1 LPPNSPKGFV
11 FQVRSSANFGLVDG
25 EGDFYNASHPSYD
38 DRPEAYY
45 HFPGAYLN
53 QVRAAVGDQIIYYE
67 PRRKDSSTS
76 SKGGRQAYFASAQVD
91 GIRNHPTQPDHYYAQ
106 ISNYLPFTQAVPFR
120 EGAHYFE
127 SRLRNESGGTNLGL
141 AQRAVRNISDLDFDL
156 ILRAGFAPVLEEAQL
171 TSVSTHNEID
181 EPEAEFKRPIVEM
194 TISRP
199 FRDRAF
205 KYAVRA
211 AYDNRCA
218 LTGLRLINGGG
229 RPEVEAAHIRPVA
242 DDGPDTVRNG
252 LALSGTAYWMF
263 DRGLISIGDDFE
275 ILVAK
280 NHVPD
285 DAARLLNRNGMINL
299 PKDQILYPN
308 AHYLKFHRDAVFK
321 G

>member
-1 LPPNSPKGFV
+1 MTKAIFTTRV
-11 FQVRSSANFGLVDG
+11 T
-25 EGDFYNASHPSYD
+25 PSYD

-45 HFPGAYLN
+45 HFPSMYLN

-67 PRRKDSSTS
+67 PRRMDSSPS
-76 SKGGRQAYFASAQVD
+76 SKGGRQAYFACAQVD
-91 GIRNHPTQPDHYYAQ
+91 DIRSHSTQPDHYYAQ
-106 ISNYLPFTQAVPFR
+106 VSNYLPFTRPVPFR
-120 EGAHYFE
+120 EGAHYYE

-141 AQRAVRNISDLDFDL
+141 AQRAVRNISDQDFDL
-156 ILRAGFAPVLEEAQL
+156 ILRAGFAPVLEEEQQTNA
-171 TSVSTHNEID
+171 STHYEID
-181 EPEAEFKRPIVEM
+181 EPRAEFRRPMVEM
-194 TISRP
+194 TVSRP

-229 RPEVEAAHIRPVA
+229 RPEVEAAHIKPVA
-242 DDGPDTVRNG
+242 DHGPDTVRNG
-252 LALSGTAYWMF
+252 LALSGTAHWMF
-263 DRGLISIGDDFE
+263 DRGLISIGDGFE

-285 DAARLLNRNGMINL
+285 DAARLLNQSGMINL
-299 PKDQILYPN
+299 PKDQTLYPN
-308 AHYLKFHRDAVFK
+308 AHYLKFHRDVVFK